1 MGPEQHSVIPN
12 PSNVNLYPLKICLLV
27 KKDTR
32 DYLNDELQCIK
43 WPFQIKKCDFVRL
56 VRFRSRKDAME
67 NLTELLKIWLAK
79 KYSLFLL
86 AIVLSAEL
94 LKVAHNL
101 GKLLFLYYLS

>member
-56 VRFRSRKDAME
+56 VRLRSRKDAME

-79 KYSLFLL
+79 ILSISLGNS
-86 AIVLSAEL
+86 VVCRVVES
-94 LKVAHNL
+94 
-101 GKLLFLYYLS
+101 STQPW